1 MKRLLYIFII
11 MILPLQMFAAKIGVY
26 DVKTENLKNPEGID
40 ITTPR
45 FSWKIS
51 SDGSNVVQTEYQIIV
66 ASSPEKL
73 DEANADLWNS
83 GRVKSAN
90 QLWVEYHGK
99 ALKSN
104 DKAFWKLRV
113 FTNKGKSEW
122 SEVQHFGITLLGEN
136 KWKGNWIGLEELQ
149 TGEQRGLHTR
159 LAVRYLRKEFK
170 SKKNVRRAM
179 AYVAGLGLYDF
190 YVNGKQIGD
199 NQVLKPV
206 PSDYRKTV
214 YYNTFDITRYIQAN
228 NAIGISLGAGRYF
241 PMRQEKYYKSPVFG
255 LPKCRINIIVE
266 YEDGTKE
273 TWATDQSWKLSFNGP
288 IRNTNEYDGEEYD
301 ARMEMSGWNTVGFD
315 DSKWINLKFA
325 ANPFARTNLIVTRA

>member
-1 MKRLLYIFII
+1 MCVEKR
-11 MILPLQMFAAKIGVY
+11 GE
-26 DVKTENLKNPEGID
+26 VKM
-40 ITTPR
+40 
-45 FSWKIS
+45 S
-51 SDGSNVVQTEYQIIV
+51 IV
-66 ASSPEKL
+66 EVRGL
-73 DEANADLWNS
+73 C
-83 GRVKSAN
+83 
-90 QLWVEYHGK
+90 
-99 ALKSN
+99 
-104 DKAFWKLRV
+104 KAF
-113 FTNKGKSEW
+113 
-122 SEVQHFGITLLGEN
+122 
-136 KWKGNWIGLEELQ
+136 
-149 TGEQRGLHTR
+149 
-159 LAVRYLRKEFK
+159 
-170 SKKNVRRAM
+170 
-179 AYVAGLGLYDF
+179 
-190 YVNGKQIGD
+190 GD

-228 NAIGISLGAGRYF
+228 NAIGISLAAGRYF